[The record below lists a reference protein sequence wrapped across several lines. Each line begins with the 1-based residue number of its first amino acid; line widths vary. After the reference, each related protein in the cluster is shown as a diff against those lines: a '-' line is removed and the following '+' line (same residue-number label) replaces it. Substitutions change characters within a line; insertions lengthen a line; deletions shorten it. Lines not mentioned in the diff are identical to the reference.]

1 MAEETSYPPPTP
13 PPPPPVSAPAV
24 ARRSHVGEATILVL
38 VLLAAIGVGVTTF
51 SQQYGYRYW
60 LAMAPIFAVVN
71 LLTSWSRARAAGQ
84 NAGSILLAQVLHW
97 LGAVLAIYVIFLL
110 FRMNWLSDQES
121 GVLALLVLALSSFLS
136 GVHTD
141 WHFCVVGLVLGAIVA
156 GAVLVQEFIWML
168 AVPLVVALLVGLVW
182 WYGAGGSKS
191 PPAGAGA

>member
-1 MAEETSYPPPTP
+1 MPDETGR
-13 PPPPPVSAPAV
+13 VSG
-24 ARRSHVGEATILVL
+24 RSHVGEATILGL

-51 SQQYGYRYW
+51 SQQYGYHYW
-60 LAMAPIFAVVN
+60 LSMAPIFAVVN

-84 NAGSILLAQVLHW
+84 NAGSILLAQALHW

-141 WHFCVVGLVLGAIVA
+141 WHFCIVGLVLGAIVA
-156 GAVLVQEFIWML
+156 GAVFVQEFVWML
-168 AVPLVVALLVGLVW
+168 VVPLGVALVVGLVW
-182 WYGAGGSKS
+182 WFGTGSPKS
-191 PPAGAGA
+191 PPSGAGA